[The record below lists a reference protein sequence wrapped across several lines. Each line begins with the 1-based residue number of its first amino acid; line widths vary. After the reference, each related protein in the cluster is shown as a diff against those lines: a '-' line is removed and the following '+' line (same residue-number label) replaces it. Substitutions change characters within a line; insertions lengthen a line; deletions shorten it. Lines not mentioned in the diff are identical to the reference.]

1 MNKVSAI
8 KLWLKYFIDRHIVI
22 ALIWFIAIVFIGT
35 PVFIVVLAII
45 HSSERQSKCEAG
57 GNVWLSRDV
66 VCIRADHI
74 VQIK

>member
-1 MNKVSAI
+1 MM
-8 KLWLKYFIDRHIVI
+8 WLHCFIRRHIVT
-22 ALIWFIAIVFIGT
+22 ALLWMISIVFIGT

-45 HSSERQSKCEAG
+45 DSSERQNKCEAG

-74 VQIK
+74 VRIK